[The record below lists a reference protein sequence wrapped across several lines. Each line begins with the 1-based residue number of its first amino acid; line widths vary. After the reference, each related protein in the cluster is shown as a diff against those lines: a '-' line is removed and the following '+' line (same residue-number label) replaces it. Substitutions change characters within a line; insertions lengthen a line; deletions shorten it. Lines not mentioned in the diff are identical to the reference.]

1 MRASP
6 LAALAFAF
14 AGVLGVRSVH
24 AEPLP
29 PAVIELIGGATSGAG
44 ADAKTLGFGYV
55 FGAQAAWQPMST
67 ERRWGWSV
75 RWSTLFGGL
84 YNGRA
89 EQVNPPLRTVQM
101 DGTLGLRF
109 RPWATPARYLTARA
123 GIGLLRLNDPV
134 RTGNTPESGQRE
146 FVGPVAAVGVDQ
158 YLGSLVLGLDLRAGL
173 LANGPAQLAVVVRVG
188 WAGP

>member
-6 LAALAFAF
+6 LAAIAFAL
-14 AGVLGVRSVH
+14 VGVRAVR

-29 PAVIELIGGATSGAG
+29 PAAIELIGGISSGAG

-55 FGAQAAWQPMST
+55 FGAEAAWQPMST

-84 YNGRA
+84 YDGQA

-101 DGTLGLRF
+101 DGTLGVRF
-109 RPWATPARYLTARA
+109 RPWATPARYLTLRA
-123 GIGLLRLNDPV
+123 GAGLLRVNDPV
-134 RTGNTPESGQRE
+134 DGHRA
-146 FVGPVAAVGVDQ
+146 FIGPVAAAGFDQ
-158 YLGSLVLGLDLRAGL
+158 YIGVLVLGVDLRAGL
-173 LANGPAQLAVVVRVG
+173 IANGPEQLALVVRIGV
-188 WAGP
+188 AGP